1 MLCLVLA
8 SVELIGACKSDDLAD
23 SRFTILQVDFFTK
36 AAATKKAIAGGV
48 DVYVVL
54 IIIFSAADRH
64 NGELWPRSDPEVIPK
79 WTRNGPEMDQ
89 NGPEMDQNGPE
100 MDQNGPEVDQ
110 NGPEVDQE
118 MRWSTSGPHRVHFGT
133 IARVAGPPS
142 ASAAVSSSCLPCAC
156 APSKAYRPPR
166 VGCRELELGR

>member
-1 MLCLVLA
+1 MPVLCLVLA

-54 IIIFSAADRH
+54 IIIFSAAERH

-79 WTRNGPEMDQ
+79 WTR
-89 NGPEMDQNGPE
+89 NGPE